1 MPRHHLTLA
10 ALATAAL
17 PGLDVA
23 RAQPFTGGGEGEFDS
38 ALVTGR
44 DGAHLVVRV
53 PATAA
58 AAHSQDSETRS
69 LTALTAGV
77 RARLPFAVTTV
88 RGVGV
93 TGGRGSGPLS
103 QVRDYLPG
111 QRVRPEAVTAGGPL
125 AASLGAAI
133 AALHAL
139 PTGIVAEAGLP
150 RTTSAEALRSAADL
164 VERAAACDRVPPPV
178 LARWRAAVGDTS
190 NWQYR
195 PVVIH
200 GALTIDRLLSAP
212 RGAVDERVTG
222 VLGWEAMG
230 QGDPAR
236 DLAWTLAL
244 PGEAAAGSVF
254 AAYSRARG
262 GQVDRELRQRAML
275 YAELE
280 IGRWLLHGLER
291 GLPDVVRDAETML
304 GTLLDSVRQDTA
316 GSLLHETIPVLSVEE
331 VQRMLDDRRQ
341 SASRSHPASD

>member
-38 ALVTGR
+38 ALITGR

-125 AASLGAAI
+125 AASLGEAI
-133 AALHAL
+133 AAVHAL

-291 GLPDVVRDAETML
+291 DLPDVVRDAETML